1 MVYVHN
7 GNGYDGGK
15 ESLCKPTTK
24 KNALWNKG
32 KLKKHYEQHGIPEFG
47 TGTSKKYLEMAYN
60 FGIRNSDNIIKV
72 IEKSYVYRYEPL
84 TNNIFVRTLK
94 GGKTKS
100 SYKWDSKADDV
111 VIQTLKKLGKL

>member
-1 MVYVHN
+1 
-7 GNGYDGGK
+7 
-15 ESLCKPTTK
+15 
-24 KNALWNKG
+24 
-32 KLKKHYEQHGIPEFG
+32 
-47 TGTSKKYLEMAYN
+47 MAYN

-84 TNNIFVRTLK
+84 TNNIFVGTLK